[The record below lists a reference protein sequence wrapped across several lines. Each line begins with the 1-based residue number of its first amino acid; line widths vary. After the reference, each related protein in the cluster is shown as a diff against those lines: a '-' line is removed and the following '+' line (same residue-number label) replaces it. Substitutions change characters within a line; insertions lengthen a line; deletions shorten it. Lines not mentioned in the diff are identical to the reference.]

1 MKYIAAIL
9 AVASTNILSV
19 HAAGVG
25 NEAAAKACIGFP
37 KHSMIC
43 LTDISYVICS
53 GDESRPQTE
62 TFVIPGAKCIQG
74 IVGKVKDTQTMVP
87 ATATRTFALHSYGAT
102 AAPTATE

>member
-43 LTDISYVICS
+43 VS
-53 GDESRPQTE
+53 
-62 TFVIPGAKCIQG
+62 
-74 IVGKVKDTQTMVP
+74 
-87 ATATRTFALHSYGAT
+87 
-102 AAPTATE
+102 